1 MAPLSSSFT
10 RRRCCVLVSFGGR
23 PGENRTFNA
32 WAPPL
37 RRRLRQRMTELAA
50 HPISRAT
57 AFRLRPA
64 SSSVNARWR
73 RFSSRSAEPLGL
85 GMGVPSRYTH
95 YCIIYAG
102 RNNERVRFGRVT
114 AHPSLGVSKREALAG
129 LIQLRKELKHVPNLN
144 VANWQALSKARLNK
158 LL

>member
-23 PGENRTFNA
+23 PGEKRTFNA
-32 WAPPL
+32 LAPPL

-95 YCIIYAG
+95 YCIIYAV
-102 RNNERVRFGRVT
+102 RNND
-114 AHPSLGVSKREALAG
+114 A
-129 LIQLRKELKHVPNLN
+129 
-144 VANWQALSKARLNK
+144 SKAIDEAKYVADTDLDK
-158 LL
+158 YVLHALQMAHIM